1 MAKGL
6 ADLCLRVNTLKL
18 DKRGSVLRDSAAGFV
33 IPKVYAAA
41 TRVVRNVE
49 P

>member
-6 ADLCLRVNTLKL
+6 ADLCLRVDTLKL
-18 DKRGSVLRDSAAGFV
+18 GKRGSVLRDSEAGIA

-41 TRVVRNVE
+41 TRAVRNVE
-49 P
+49 H